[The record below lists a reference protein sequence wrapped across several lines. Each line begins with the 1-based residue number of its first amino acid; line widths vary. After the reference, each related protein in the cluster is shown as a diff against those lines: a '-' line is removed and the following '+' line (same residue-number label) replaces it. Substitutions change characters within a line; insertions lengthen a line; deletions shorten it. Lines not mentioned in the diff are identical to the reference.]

1 MNIQNPSSLI
11 RQDLF
16 LINPDDFPVLFF
28 FKISS
33 AEHWKHKR
41 FFKYIKPKLLN
52 EIDKQAII
60 FCDICNGT
68 TSNEIKSLKERCEK
82 KGFKISKTNYEHL
95 CAKTLE
101 KKMFYLYFN
110 VFDKILES
118 EPGLKKYKSC
128 DNLFFMQ

>member
-52 EIDKQAII
+52 EIDKQATIY
-60 FCDICNGT
+60 CDICNGT
-68 TSNEIKSLKERCEK
+68 MSNEIKRLKERC
-82 KGFKISKTNYEHL
+82 
-95 CAKTLE
+95 
-101 KKMFYLYFN
+101 
-110 VFDKILES
+110 
-118 EPGLKKYKSC
+118 
-128 DNLFFMQ
+128 